1 LKYFA
6 YGSNMDPERMRRRG
20 IRFSRREHAVLEG
33 FRLEFNK
40 VSSRNPREGYA
51 NIVKDPE
58 SVVEGILYEIKESDL
73 RKLDRREGYP
83 SHYRRTRVYL
93 KLDNGERVEAITY
106 IAQPEKVESGLRP
119 SKEYLS
125 HLLRGCD
132 LLSEEYCEKLRRTP
146 TLQSLKR

>member
-1 LKYFA
+1 
-6 YGSNMDPERMRRRG
+6 MDPERMRRRG

-58 SVVEGILYEIKESDL
+58 SVVEGILYEIEESDL
-73 RKLDRREGYP
+73 RRLDRREGYP
-83 SHYRRTRVYL
+83 FHYRRTRVYV

-106 IAQPEKVESGLRP
+106 IAQPEKVKSDLRP
-119 SKEYLS
+119 SKKCLS

-132 LLSEEYCEKLRRTP
+132 LLSQEYCEKLKRTP
-146 TLQSLKR
+146 TL

>member
-1 LKYFA
+1 
-6 YGSNMDPERMRRRG
+6 MDPERMRKRE

-40 VSSRNPREGYA
+40 ISSRNPREGYA

-132 LLSEEYCEKLRRTP
+132 LLSEEYCEKLRRTS

>member
-1 LKYFA
+1 
-6 YGSNMDPERMRRRG
+6 M
-20 IRFSRREHAVLEG
+20 
-33 FRLEFNK
+33 EFNK
-40 VSSRNPREGYA
+40 VSSQNPREGYA
-51 NIVKDPE
+51 NIVEDAE

-73 RKLDRREGYP
+73 RKLDKFEGYP
-83 SHYRRTRVYL
+83 FHYRRTRVYV
-93 KLDNGERVEAITY
+93 KLDDGERVEAITY

-125 HLLRGCD
+125 HLLKGCN